1 MFTLEYN
8 IFLTE
13 SYFKNAER
21 QENCEWK
28 WILYKLRVGD
38 FPNTFP
44 QLFREILENAFE
56 NMKWPVNSW
65 IEVGREHFEHLLQ
78 LLIKLHY
85 SLVLHLL

>member
-1 MFTLEYN
+1 MFTLEHT

-28 WILYKLRVGD
+28 YSIQACVGD

-44 QLFREILENAFE
+44 NFRVEYPKPLQLFRFWKMRLKILNGELTVGSKSEENTL
-56 NMKWPVNSW
+56 NICYNC
-65 IEVGREHFEHLLQ
+65 
-78 LLIKLHY
+78 
-85 SLVLHLL
+85 

>member
-28 WILYKLRVGD
+28 YSIQACVGD

-44 QLFREILENAFE
+44 NFREILENAFE

-65 IEVGREHFEHLLQ
+65 IEVGRAL
-78 LLIKLHY
+78 
-85 SLVLHLL
+85 